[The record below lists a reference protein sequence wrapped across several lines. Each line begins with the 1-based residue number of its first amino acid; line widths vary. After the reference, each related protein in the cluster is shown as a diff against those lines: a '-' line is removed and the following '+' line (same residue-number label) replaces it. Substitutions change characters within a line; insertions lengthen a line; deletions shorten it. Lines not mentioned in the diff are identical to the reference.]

1 MRSFNCSGGTYHVP
15 ACGGG
20 CGEERA
26 APDVHEDDIG
36 DYMRDMAGVEPE
48 GDAQN
53 PDMEPMLDSPPSTLP
68 EVEALAARGYKRI
81 NRHAPPEVQVQSKSY
96 LKRRAIMDAAPKGA
110 APKEDYPLLDALRAS
125 LAQRGKAARDAGPIE
140 SERDLVLARVRIK
153 ELEEVLRTHEH
164 IEREGCRFCDVL
176 DAGFIGEGRPR
187 STWR

>member
-1 MRSFNCSGGTYHVP
+1 
-15 ACGGG
+15 
-20 CGEERA
+20 
-26 APDVHEDDIG
+26 
-36 DYMRDMAGVEPE
+36 
-48 GDAQN
+48 
-53 PDMEPMLDSPPSTLP
+53 
-68 EVEALAARGYKRI
+68 
-81 NRHAPPEVQVQSKSY
+81 
-96 LKRRAIMDAAPKGA
+96 MDAAPKGA

-125 LAQRGKAARDAGPIE
+125 LAQRGKAARDAGPIELAQDPRAEEREEIRSQWQE